1 MQLVLALE
9 SQLPQ
14 YIYPAFRISGLIM
27 SMPIIGT
34 QLVPARIKII
44 LVVALS
50 LLVGGIAPPSS
61 IDPFS
66 FQGLMI
72 GIIQLM
78 IGVGIG
84 MILHIIFQTFILAGQ
99 LIAQQMGLGFAS
111 MMDPQ
116 NGISVPAVGQLYMM
130 MVMLMFLGVNG
141 HLMIIEALTQS
152 FNTIPIGFDFLQFPA
167 GSELIFWGGW
177 LFASALQMALPA
189 VTALFLVNI
198 AFGVM
203 TKAAPQLNVFSI
215 GFPTTMLVGI
225 LIIGLTLSLILPG
238 FKLIFDQTFELV
250 YALLGGVYD

>member
-1 MQLVLALE
+1 MQLVMAIE

-14 YIYPAFRISGLIM
+14 YVYPALRLSGLVL

-44 LVVALS
+44 LIVALTM
-50 LLVGGIAPPSS
+50 LVGGLVPEVK

-66 FQGLMI
+66 PSGFMV
-72 GIIQLM
+72 GIIQLL
-78 IGVGIG
+78 IGVAIG
-84 MILHIIFQTFILAGQ
+84 LILQIIFQTFILTGQ
-99 LIAQQMGLGFAS
+99 LISQQMGLGFAS

-116 NGISVPAVGQLYMM
+116 NGIAVPAVGQLYMM

-141 HLMIIEALTQS
+141 HLMVVEAIVLS
-152 FNTIPIGFDFLQFPA
+152 FTSIPIGFEFLHFPE

-177 LFASALQMALPA
+177 LFTSALQMALPA

-203 TKAAPQLNVFSI
+203 TKAAPQLNIFSI
-215 GFPTTMLVGI
+215 GFPATLLVGI

-238 FKLIFDQTFELV
+238 FHLLFDKTFELV
-250 YALLGGVYD
+250 YALLGGVHE